1 MIPLCV
7 LVLVLTG
14 AAATQADVRLV
25 EQIVNPGFGSEKAGA
40 RTTTNRVFLKERRQK
55 VETTIETSERTAR
68 ALREQ
73 GQSLRESIILR
84 LDRDEVIE
92 IDLDAA
98 TYSQA
103 KVPAA
108 KVTAAPAAP
117 RSGAPQI
124 GFQVRETGDT
134 ARVAGIPCRRVV
146 AQMRARYLD
155 PKTKK
160 PQRENRYTY
169 DAWIARDFPGSRE
182 LIAFRDLQRSRTSY
196 PPLTS
201 GGLEQLRGIVEDYD
215 SLASEMSALEGFAL
229 RSTMRVTVV
238 RAGQTQETEV
248 FRLEREV
255 KELTY
260 SAVPDSVFEVPR
272 ALTRVGDR

>member
-1 MIPLCV
+1 VIPLCV
-7 LVLVLTG
+7 LVLTLTG
-14 AAATQADVRLV
+14 AAVAQADVRLV
-25 EQIVNPGFGSEKAGA
+25 EQIVNPGFGPDKVGA

-55 VETTIETSERTAR
+55 VETTIETTERTAR

-73 GQSLRESIILR
+73 GQSLRESTILR

-108 KVTAAPAAP
+108 KAVTAPAAP

-134 ARVAGIPCRRVV
+134 TRVAGIPCRRVV

-182 LIAFRDLQRSRTSY
+182 LTAFRDLQRSRTSY
-196 PPLTS
+196 PPLIS

-215 SLASEMSALEGFAL
+215 SLASEMSALEGYAL

-238 RAGQTQETEV
+238 RAGQTQEAEV

-255 KELTY
+255 KELVY
-260 SAVPDSVFEVPR
+260 SALPDSVFEVPR
-272 ALTRVGDR
+272 ALTRVSDR

>member
-1 MIPLCV
+1 MIPFCA
-7 LVLVLTG
+7 LVLVLAVAS
-14 AAATQADVRLV
+14 AAPADVRLV
-25 EQIVNPGFGSEKAGA
+25 EQIVNPGFGPDKVGA
-40 RTTTNRVFLKERRQK
+40 RTTTNRVYLKERRQK
-55 VETTIETSERTAR
+55 VETTIETSDRTAK

-73 GQSLRESIILR
+73 GQPLRESTILS

-92 IDLDAA
+92 IDLEAA
-98 TYSQA
+98 TYQQT
-103 KVPAA
+103 KVPPVAKAA
-108 KVTAAPAAP
+108 AATPK
-117 RSGAPQI
+117 SGGPQI

-134 ARVAGIPCRRVV
+134 ARVAGISCRRVV

-182 LIAFRDLQRSRTSY
+182 LTAFQELQRSRTSY
-196 PPLTS
+196 PPLIS

-215 SLASEMSALEGFAL
+215 SLATEISALQGFAL
-229 RSTMRVTVV
+229 RSTMRATVV

-255 KELTY
+255 KELVY

-272 ALTRVGDR
+272 AMTRVSGR